1 MPTIRYPA
9 IISKS
14 YLFKLAMPIF
24 FSNLAIPLTGLVD
37 TALMGHLENEKY
49 LVAVSISTVVM
60 TMVLWSFG
68 FLRMGTVGLVA
79 QALGRG
85 DYREIVSTTSR
96 NFIIAIIIGII
107 IIFCQK
113 FIINLI
119 IYFYKPQALTSSL
132 INDYISIRVFSA
144 PAELIMYILVGFY
157 LGIQR
162 TKISSLLIIIFSLLN
177 IFFSLYLVLNQG
189 LKINGVAFGT
199 VLSAYLTIIAF
210 STYTYFF
217 IIKNFKLIPN
227 FKKILIKKKL
237 IKLFNINFD
246 IFIRTILLTFSFLWI
261 SYQGSI
267 LGEDYLAANA
277 ILLQFIMV
285 SSFFLDAYAYS
296 IEGVVGF
303 SLGRKVKKSFLLAVR
318 NSFELSF
325 ITGLL
330 IALLYTFYYR
340 SIINIITDL
349 EFLRFFSY
357 EYVFWV
363 ILIPPVAS
371 FCYQFDGIFIGASQT
386 TEMRNAMIFSVLLFV
401 LLSFHLTK
409 ILGNHGLWFSL
420 LVFIIIRSIT
430 LNFYF
435 YKILKRF

>member
-371 FCYQFDGIFIGASQT
+371 FCYQFDGIFIGASQSKD
-386 TEMRNAMIFSVLLFV
+386 MRNAMIISFV
-401 LLSFHLTK
+401 IYIFLSIFLVKHLN
-409 ILGNHGLWFSL
+409 NHGLWLSL
-420 LVFIIIRSIT
+420 LIFMILRSIT
-430 LNFYF
+430 LRLFF
-435 YKILKRF
+435 TRILKRF

>member
-14 YLFKLAMPIF
+14 YLFKLAIPIF

-96 NFIIAIIIGII
+96 NFILAIIIGII

-119 IYFYKPQALTSSL
+119 IYFYKPQTLTSSL

-177 IFFSLYLVLNQG
+177 IFLSLYLVLNQG

-227 FKKILIKKKL
+227 FKKIILKKKL
-237 IKLFNINFD
+237 IKLFHINFD

-340 SIINIITDL
+340 SIINVITDL

-371 FCYQFDGIFIGASQT
+371 FCYQFDGIFIGASQSKD
-386 TEMRNAMIFSVLLFV
+386 MRNAMIISFV
-401 LLSFHLTK
+401 IYIFLSIFLVKHLN
-409 ILGNHGLWFSL
+409 NHGLWLSL
-420 LVFIIIRSIT
+420 LIFMILRSIT
-430 LNFYF
+430 LRFF
-435 YKILKRF
+435 FTRILKRF

>member
-14 YLFKLAMPIF
+14 YLFKLAIPIF

-96 NFIIAIIIGII
+96 NFILAIIIGII

-119 IYFYKPQALTSSL
+119 IYFYKPQTLTSSL

-177 IFFSLYLVLNQG
+177 IFLSLYLVLNQG

-227 FKKILIKKKL
+227 LKKIILKKKL
-237 IKLFNINFD
+237 IKLFHINFD

-340 SIINIITDL
+340 SIINVITDL

-371 FCYQFDGIFIGASQT
+371 FCYQFDGIFIGASQSKD
-386 TEMRNAMIFSVLLFV
+386 MRNAMIISFV
-401 LLSFHLTK
+401 IYIFLSIFLVKHLN
-409 ILGNHGLWFSL
+409 NHGLWLSL
-420 LVFIIIRSIT
+420 LIFMILRSIT
-430 LNFYF
+430 LRFF
-435 YKILKRF
+435 FTRILKRF